1 MITDSHVE
9 FVTEEINK
17 SNIRHQ
23 GLKDDLIDH
32 FCCLIE
38 IEMQKGNSF
47 QKAYEIAFHQTSPN
61 GLDEIQDE
69 TLFLLNYN
77 KIRNMKRLTY
87 ISGYVFSLSA
97 TFGTLFKLLHLP
109 GAAVLLLGG
118 LTGLA
123 CIFLPL
129 FLINHYK
136 TFVSGV
142 LSDKLK
148 LIFGGLSLILIPAAT
163 WMKLAHLKGA
173 GEMLFLGFLVFGFG
187 YLPFLFFRSSKT
199 STAQS

>member
-1 MITDSHVE
+1 MISDVQVD

-17 SNIRHQ
+17 SKIRHQ

-38 IEMQKGNSF
+38 IEMQKGVAF
-47 QKAYEIAFHQTSPN
+47 EKAYQFAFHQTSPN

-87 ISGYVFSLSA
+87 IAGYVFALSA
-97 TFGTLFKLLHLP
+97 TFGTLFKILHLP
-109 GAAVLLLGG
+109 GAAMLLLGG

-129 FLINHYK
+129 LLINQYK
-136 TFVSGV
+136 TLISGV

-148 LIFGGLSLILIPAAT
+148 LIFGGLSLIFIPAAT
-163 WMKLAHLKGA
+163 WLKLAHLQGA
-173 GEMLFLGFLVFGFG
+173 GVMLFLGFLIFGFG
-187 YLPFLFFRSSKT
+187 YLPFLFFRSSKPAA
-199 STAQS
+199 AQ